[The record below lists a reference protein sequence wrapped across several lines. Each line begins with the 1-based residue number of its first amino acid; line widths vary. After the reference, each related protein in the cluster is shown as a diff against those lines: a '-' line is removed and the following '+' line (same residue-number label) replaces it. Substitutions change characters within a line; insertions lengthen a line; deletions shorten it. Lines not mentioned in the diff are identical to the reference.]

1 MADGYRQK
9 LRTNPT
15 KAERFVTLSEAV
27 YNLQEEEH
35 IGKIVILPPESG
47 DVDIPSDE
55 EAEAEEGEFVEPAGE
70 VEVLFSDEDDESEDL
85 INEEER
91 RWSRNQKKFTQD
103 NGMSFH
109 FDKVELLNFLGILLI
124 SGYHSIPSDRTGPDN
139 CGAQCKTDCA
149 GPSLDIDKD
158 IQ

>member
-15 KAERFVTLSEAV
+15 KPERFITLSEAV

-35 IGKIVILPPESG
+35 IEKIVILPPESG

-91 RWSRNQKKFTQD
+91 RWPRNQKKLTQWLIY
-103 NGMSFH
+103 NLRYLWKNSFQ
-109 FDKVELLNFLGILLI
+109 
-124 SGYHSIPSDRTGPDN
+124 Y
-139 CGAQCKTDCA
+139 
-149 GPSLDIDKD
+149 
-158 IQ
+158 